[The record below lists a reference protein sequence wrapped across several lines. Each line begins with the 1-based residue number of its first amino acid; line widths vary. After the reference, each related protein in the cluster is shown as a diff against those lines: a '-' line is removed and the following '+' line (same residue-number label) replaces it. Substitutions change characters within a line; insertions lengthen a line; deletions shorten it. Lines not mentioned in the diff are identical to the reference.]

1 MKTIQQSTAVKEQQ
15 GQLNQLKEGSKG
27 NLITIE
33 EVMTGQPQMS
43 EGGPSWGRDKSLRY
57 HKGGARGTQPKIQGG
72 AKSGQR
78 KPQCKR
84 CGKDHF
90 PGERCPAKAATC
102 YKCNRKSHFGSQYF
116 SKTIAASAEELSLD
130 TAFLGVLNAGKI
142 SPWTVT
148 LKLQGTNTHFKID
161 RCAEVTAIS
170 EHTFHS
176 LKRVTLTK
184 PTKILHGPTGWPMK
198 VVEEF
203 TGTLSS
209 RDN

>member
-1 MKTIQQSTAVKEQQ
+1 MNKITISPKSPRVSSWTRLPWVPTCLCPCNFCTKSHFPLAFLISILFPIPCFSSSFYLTSVLYFCTSVSILPLPQKLQIDPKLTLEKAMKTIQQSTAVKEQQ

-33 EVMTGQPQMS
+33 EVMTGQPQMG

-102 YKCNRKSHFGSQYF
+102 
-116 SKTIAASAEELSLD
+116 
-130 TAFLGVLNAGKI
+130 
-142 SPWTVT
+142 
-148 LKLQGTNTHFKID
+148 
-161 RCAEVTAIS
+161 
-170 EHTFHS
+170 
-176 LKRVTLTK
+176 
-184 PTKILHGPTGWPMK
+184 
-198 VVEEF
+198 
-203 TGTLSS
+203 
-209 RDN
+209 